1 MCRSTIARIR
11 PSREPKW
18 YPTAASLACPA
29 VPHDVAQR
37 RTVHTVAGKALFACP
52 DQLVSG
58 FGCVAGHED
67 AY

>member
-1 MCRSTIARIR
+1 MPLDDRPNKTVSRTEVVSDRSVVGL
-11 PSREPKW
+11 PGG
-18 YPTAASLACPA
+18 
-29 VPHDVAQR
+29 PHDVAQR
-37 RTVHTVAGKALFACP
+37 RTVHTVAGKALFACA